1 MTLRSRTTSTPAITR
16 RPRSGSEG
24 DGHAKC
30 APWLGPLAA
39 TTAASGGDRAGARK
53 MLDELLA
60 AEEPYI
66 RRAAGRTMAQLEA
79 LDRIDGVRTRI
90 ELFRARTGHDLSG
103 WPEMIAAGVIPSVPI
118 DPAGVPF
125 TYDAATKTPALAPN
139 SPLLPL
145 PPMLRP
151 K

>member
-1 MTLRSRTTSTPAITR
+1 M
-16 RPRSGSEG
+16 
-24 DGHAKC
+24 
-30 APWLGPLAA
+30 LG
-39 TTAASGGDRAGARK
+39 
-53 MLDELLA
+53 ELLA

-66 RRAAGRTMAQLEA
+66 RRAAQRTLAQLEA
-79 LDRIDGVRTRI
+79 LDRIDEVRTRI
-90 ELFRARTGHDLSG
+90 ELFRTRTGHDPSG
-103 WPEMIAAGVIPSVPI
+103 WPEMIAAGVMMGIPV

-125 TYDAATKTPALAPN
+125 TYDAATKTPSLAPN